1 MYAILH
7 KSIKLQIS
15 LHIIT
20 MYSPVITIVID
31 VIPSNIF
38 QSTNEEK
45 GTPLFRKNVVVS
57 G

>member
-1 MYAILH
+1 
-7 KSIKLQIS
+7 
-15 LHIIT
+15 
-20 MYSPVITIVID
+20 MYSPVITIVIY

-45 GTPLFRKNVVVS
+45 GTPMFRKNVVVA